1 MVTGSIAGADHAS
14 LHRCRAGA
22 LVAGGACIALW
33 LAVHPY
39 GALVGATPPQTL
51 MWSVAH
57 HLHLAGALLVLVGLP
72 AVARGLPLAV
82 ATAGMGLFLATGVV
96 TADVMPAVAAA
107 APAVMGADG
116 PFYSGTYFGV
126 LVAQRLLAGVGL
138 AWVAF
143 AAARGNVV
151 PKAAAWT
158 TLAGGVLVALP
169 PQPLGP
175 FPWAAMLAGGVA
187 WGTGVAWL
195 GVGAW
200 RAAGEAGHSNG

>member
-1 MVTGSIAGADHAS
+1 MSDP
-14 LHRCRAGA
+14 LDRARAVA

-39 GALVGATPPQTL
+39 DALVGAAPPRTAA
-51 MWSVAH
+51 WSVAH
-57 HLHLAGALLVLVGLP
+57 HLHVAGALLVLVGLP
-72 AVARGLPLAV
+72 AVASGAPLVV

-96 TADVMPAVAAA
+96 TADVMPRVAGA
-107 APAVMGADG
+107 APALLDADG
-116 PFYSGTYFGV
+116 PFYTGPYFAV
-126 LVAQRLLAGVGL
+126 LVAQRLLAGGGL

-143 AAARGNVV
+143 VAARRGLV
-151 PKAAAWT
+151 PAVAAWT

-169 PQPLGP
+169 PHPLGP
-175 FPWAAMLAGGVA
+175 FPWAVMLAGGVA

-200 RAAGEAGHSNG
+200 RAAGQAGHSNG